1 MAKGD
6 ICKIIIKDDFNN
18 VLILQKKTKKDE
30 ISKWVLVSSE
40 LKGRESDEKAANRA
54 VKDDLKIIVF
64 DLEKIKEEEINE
76 KLLMVYTGS
85 IRERVIC
92 ADSIKKIQWANKR
105 ELGKYEMEEVDK
117 NILNEFFSS
126 K

>member
-92 ADSIKKIQWANKR
+92 ADSIKKNTM
-105 ELGKYEMEEVDK
+105 G
-117 NILNEFFSS
+117 
-126 K
+126 

>member
-92 ADSIKKIQWANKR
+92 ADSIKKIQWVNKR

>member
-92 ADSIKKIQWANKR
+92 ADSIKKIQWVNKR
-105 ELGKYEMEEVDK
+105 ELEKYDIEEVDK

>member
-30 ISKWVLVSSE
+30 TSKWILVSSE

-92 ADSIKKIQWANKR
+92 ADSIKKIQWVNKR
-105 ELGKYEMEEVDK
+105 ELEKYDIEEIDK